1 MIVQRL
7 NNLLS
12 HVSALRAGIMTSCA
26 QGQIRNGPE
35 ANTFL
40 LITLFCDGTRTQY
53 KRAATKEG
61 DCSCV
66 SASRAL
72 LRGQTSSSEAC
83 PVTGPRWKALYSQP
97 I

>member
-1 MIVQRL
+1 
-7 NNLLS
+7 
-12 HVSALRAGIMTSCA
+12 MTSCA
-26 QGQIRNGPE
+26 QGQIRNEPE
-35 ANTFL
+35 ASTFL

-83 PVTGPRWKALYSQP
+83 PVTGPRWKVRLFPADLTAAAENVTGVTEVN
-97 I
+97 